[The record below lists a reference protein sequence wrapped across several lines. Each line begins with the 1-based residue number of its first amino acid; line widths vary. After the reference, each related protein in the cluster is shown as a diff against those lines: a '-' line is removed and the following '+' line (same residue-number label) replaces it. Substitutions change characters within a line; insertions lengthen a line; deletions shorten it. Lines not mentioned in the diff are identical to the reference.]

1 MSPFRQSATRG
12 SRVWLAVLA
21 RLVVRLMYSPARVLV
36 FARVKLGGASG
47 TADGCL
53 GQVLG
58 AKPSRPVVVG
68 RSVLALV
75 AQQFG
80 CRLRLLFERGERGVA
95 LAANEAGSGAGGG
108 VNDWLCER
116 DRALVAGR

>member
-1 MSPFRQSATRG
+1 M
-12 SRVWLAVLA
+12 
-21 RLVVRLMYSPARVLV
+21 
-36 FARVKLGGASG
+36 
-47 TADGCL
+47 
-53 GQVLG
+53 G
-58 AKPSRPVVVG
+58 AKPSLPVVVG
-68 RSVLALV
+68 LSVLALV

-116 DRALVAGR
+116 DRALVAWR